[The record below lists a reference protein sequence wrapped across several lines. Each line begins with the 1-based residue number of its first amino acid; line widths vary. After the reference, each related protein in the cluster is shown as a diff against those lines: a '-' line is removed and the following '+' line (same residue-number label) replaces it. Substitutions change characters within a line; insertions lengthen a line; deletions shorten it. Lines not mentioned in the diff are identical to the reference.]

1 MPPYVLRLAYIS
13 EFFVVLIAVLEG
25 WSEIG
30 GQSHLDQMPWYDILV
45 LSVSLALVVVF
56 GTVAAV
62 RHEKA
67 WNFRSI
73 VCLIAGLLIVGG
85 MASVT
90 YYYHLHED
98 DDDDD
103 PVGGSHAL
111 LYDPSPQPSA
121 APLLGPSL
129 GRPFQRPPGSLPL

>member
-1 MPPYVLRLAYIS
+1 MPPFVLRLAYIS
-13 EFFVVLIAVLEG
+13 EFFVALIAILIG

-30 GQSHLDQMPWYDILV
+30 GQSHLDLMPWYDILV

-67 WNFRSI
+67 WNFRSLT
-73 VCLIAGLLIVGG
+73 CLVAGLLIVCG
-85 MASVT
+85 MAAVT

-98 DDDDD
+98 DEDDD

-111 LYDPSPQPSA
+111 LYHRDSF
-121 APLLGPSL
+121 
-129 GRPFQRPPGSLPL
+129 GRSSERPPGSLSL